1 MRPSGAG
8 AFLGGAAYAL
18 LRASFLEARETVLR
32 RGNPARTVLVSTGAT
47 NLDGIGER
55 VTAQLL
61 QSDATVE
68 VIRVVGPNGTTTPDD
83 GKRGRLLVAPGSL
96 AEALSSAT
104 IYVGAAG
111 TTAVQAACV
120 GIPAVVTAAVPN
132 QVAQAA
138 ALERAG
144 CAVVADSRELA
155 AASLELLEDDLR
167 RRRMAACGRRLV
179 DGRGALRVAHA
190 VRALT
195 RTQVAR

>member
-1 MRPSGAG
+1 MEAPGSTVERANAAVATTRSVDVIVLDGYVFETSLQRSFRDRAPLTVVDDLCLPADCDLAVNPSPGGEDMRPSAAG

-32 RGNPARTVLVSTGAT
+32 RGSPPRTFLVSTGAT
-47 NLDGIGER
+47 DLDGIGER

-68 VIRVVGPNGTTTPDD
+68 VIRVVGPNGTTTTPDD
-83 GKRGRLLVAPGSL
+83 GKRERLLVAPESL

-120 GIPAVVTAAVPN
+120 GIPAVV
-132 QVAQAA
+132 
-138 ALERAG
+138 
-144 CAVVADSRELA
+144 
-155 AASLELLEDDLR
+155 
-167 RRRMAACGRRLV
+167 
-179 DGRGALRVAHA
+179 
-190 VRALT
+190 
-195 RTQVAR
+195 